1 MKLAFVMAFL
11 LGAVCMVMSQKQTI
25 KTKSTANVDA
35 VLINNRVL
43 TNYLNCLL
51 DKGPCSREGT
61 QLKSELFFLSI
72 FKTLNFKL
80 FFLNQ
85 VRQYRGNSQI
95 LTSILIFF
103 KSLNVLLN

>member
-25 KTKSTANVDA
+25 KTKSTVDA
-35 VLINNRVL
+35 ILINNRVL

-61 QLKSELFFLSI
+61 QLKSKEKMFNLFLA
-72 FKTLNFKL
+72 
-80 FFLNQ
+80 
-85 VRQYRGNSQI
+85 
-95 LTSILIFF
+95 
-103 KSLNVLLN
+103 